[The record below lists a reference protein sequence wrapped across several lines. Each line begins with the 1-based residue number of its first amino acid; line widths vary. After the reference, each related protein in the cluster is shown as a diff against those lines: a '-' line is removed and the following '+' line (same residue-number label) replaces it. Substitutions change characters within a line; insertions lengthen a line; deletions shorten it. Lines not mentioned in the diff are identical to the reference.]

1 MLEQNFLEKTEE
13 LTSFKDGA
21 DFRIS
26 GICKKH
32 NPEAFPN
39 EELLSKC
46 LDLYTELATHQKL
59 VKLIKFFDDDKAIY
73 TDEVLTKL
81 REINEIDPQMYYDIM
96 KVAAFMLKVK
106 DVNGEVDFSKRISD
120 YLFEGTIAFLRNS
133 GLPVTEVDENEE
145 ESTEPVFETVD
156 ENKNDD
162 EEAIETVDAEDSKS
176 EDNSAETEEVKNATS
191 KKKSSKKD
199 TE

>member
-81 REINEIDPQMYYDIM
+81 REINELDPQMYYDIM

-145 ESTEPVFETVD
+145 ESTEPVFEAVD
-156 ENKNDD
+156 EK
-162 EEAIETVDAEDSKS
+162 E
-176 EDNSAETEEVKNATS
+176 EDNDEDVEDIVEVAEEDKPSNDETKETSTS
-191 KKKSSKKD
+191 KKKTSKKD
-199 TE
+199 TAE